1 MRKRVHWVQRHIANN
16 DLNFMPFQ
24 MSLNVRLTVYQYLR
38 DIRSWK
44 LQQTVIRLGGIAHVH
59 PNIVEIDE
67 SCFSHKPKVIVANI
81 PEYKFRIIAFVPS

>member
-1 MRKRVHWVQRHIANN
+1 MKDVCSI
-16 DLNFMPFQ
+16 
-24 MSLNVRLTVYQYLR
+24 SLVTAIQLYQYLR

-44 LQQTVIRLGGIAHVH
+44 LQQTVIRLGGIGHVH

-67 SCFSHKPKVIVANI
+67 SCFSHKPKVIVVNI